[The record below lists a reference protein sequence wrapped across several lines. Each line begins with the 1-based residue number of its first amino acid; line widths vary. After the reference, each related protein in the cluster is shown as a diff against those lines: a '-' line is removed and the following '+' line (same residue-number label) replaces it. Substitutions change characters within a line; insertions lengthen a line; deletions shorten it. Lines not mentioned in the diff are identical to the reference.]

1 MRIFLSSIVMVLCL
15 AFASTVSAAEP
26 IDLTPEKITDI
37 KTSCV
42 SMQVVLQ
49 KIQYNDAANRV
60 NRGQGYESLVTRM
73 MIPLNGRAA
82 VNGFSSSASVLADIT
97 TRYQQALDS
106 FKNDYEN
113 YDNALSATLRL
124 KCQEKP
130 VDFYKNLTEAR
141 KQRTN
146 LSNDVVNLSQLI
158 EEYRQAVVKLKA
170 EV

>member
-1 MRIFLSSIVMVLCL
+1 MVLCL
-15 AFASTVSAAEP
+15 AFASSASAAEQT
-26 IDLTPEKITDI
+26 DLTPEKLADI

-49 KIQYNDAANRV
+49 KIQYNDAVNRV
-60 NRGQGYESLVTRM
+60 NRGQGYESLVARM

-82 VNGFSSSASVLADIT
+82 VNGFSNSASVLASTT

-106 FKNDYEN
+106 FKNDFEN
-113 YDNALSATLRL
+113 YDNALSTALRV

-130 VDFYKNLTEAR
+130 TDFYKNLTEAR

-158 EEYRQAVVKLKA
+158 EEYRQAVIKLKA